1 MRYLCIFFFI
11 GMLTGKLSA
20 QVAGTLTVDKIMQNE
35 KWMGVVPV
43 QVQWNPDSKAVGFSW
58 NPDGQD
64 HASVYRVPAG
74 GRQPVRTSEP
84 AAALQ
89 KKQISY
95 SRDRSKVIY
104 ECAGDIVFADL
115 KKGTETKVTQTTEQ
129 ESNPVFS
136 KDESEI
142 VFRRNNNLYSFSV
155 PAGAVRQLTNFRQ
168 AKDPAEPLSDQARWL
183 REKQQQTFAI
193 VRSRAAERAWQQKQ
207 ESKGYPKTFNI
218 DSQGTV
224 ADMNISPD
232 MRFVAFTTEQAVPQN
247 RNIIVPDYV
256 TGSGYT
262 EDIPGRTK
270 VGSTAGIAKSYI
282 YDRQRDSIWQI
293 SMAKLPGIKE
303 LPGYLKEYPERYQ
316 ELQKKNEDRKVRATG
331 FYWNITGTMAV
342 VNIMSDDHKDRWIMK
357 LDPLNGAMT
366 LLDRQHDDAWVAGP
380 GIGRG
385 VLMGWVN
392 DETFYYQSELSGYSH
407 VYTVNVND
415 TTAKKQVTSGKY
427 EVQTLQLSNDHRNF
441 YFSANIKH
449 PGIVHFYRIPVSG
462 GKPLQLTSIDGGN
475 EIFLSPDEKWLAFRH
490 SYINKPWELYLQ
502 KNEANAKPVKITK
515 STTAEFDAYPWKIPE
530 TITYKNRNGTAVYAQ
545 VFQPANAKGKG
556 PAVVFVHSNGY
567 LQNVH
572 YGWSYHYREYMFN
585 NLLVDQGYTVIN
597 IDYTAS
603 SGYGRDFRT
612 GIYRHMGGLDLTD
625 LSDGAKLLV
634 DKYNVDPAR
643 IGLYGGSYGGFLT
656 LMAMFTQADI
666 FKSGAALRSVTD
678 WSNYNQGYTSS
689 ILNEPVNDEKAYR
702 QSSPLFFT
710 AGLKGNLLMTHG
722 IVDINV
728 NFQDIVL
735 VTQKLIELKKDN
747 WELAVYPLESHDFVD
762 EVSWT
767 DQYKRILK
775 LFNGL

>member
-20 QVAGTLTVDKIMQNE
+20 QVAGGLTVDKIMQNE
-35 KWMGVVPV
+35 KWMGVVPG
-43 QVQWNPDSKAVGFSW
+43 QVQWNPDSKAVSFSW

-64 HASVYRVPAG
+64 HPLVYRVPAG
-74 GRQPVRTSEP
+74 GHQPVRTSEP
-84 AAALQ
+84 AAVLQ

-104 ECAGDIVFADL
+104 ECAGDIVLADL
-115 KKGTETKVTQTTEQ
+115 KKGNETKVTQTTEQ

-142 VFRRNNNLYSFSV
+142 IFRRNNNLYSFSV
-155 PAGAVRQLTNFRQ
+155 SGGAVRQLTNFRQ
-168 AKDPAEPLSDQARWL
+168 AKDAAESLTGQARWL

-207 ESKGYPKTFNI
+207 EGKGYPKTFNI
-218 DSQGTV
+218 DNQGTV
-224 ADMNISPD
+224 ADMSIGPD

-262 EDIPGRTK
+262 EDIAGRTK
-270 VGSTAGIAKSYI
+270 VGSTAGMAKSYI
-282 YDRQRDSIWQI
+282 YDRQRDTIWQI
-293 SMAKLPGIKE
+293 SMATLPGIKD
-303 LPGYLKEYPERYQ
+303 LPGYLKEYPVRYQ
-316 ELQKKNEDRKVRATG
+316 ELQTKNEDRKVRVTG
-331 FYWNITGTMAV
+331 FYWNTGGTMAI

-357 LDPLNGAMT
+357 LDPLNGSVT

-392 DETFYYQSELSGYSH
+392 AETFYYQSERSGYSH

-415 TTAKKQVTSGKY
+415 TTAKKQITSGKY

-449 PGIVHFYRIPVSG
+449 PGIVHFYRVAVSG
-462 GKPLQLTSIDGGN
+462 GNPVQLTSTDGGN
-475 EIFLSPDEKWLAFRH
+475 ETFLSPDEKWLAVRH

-502 KNEANAKPVKITK
+502 KNEPNATPVQVTK

-530 TITYKNRNGTAVYAQ
+530 TITYKNRNGTDVYAQ
-545 VFQPANAKGKG
+545 VFKSANAKGKG

-572 YGWSYHYREYMFN
+572 YGWSYHYKEYMFN
-585 NLLVDQGYTVIN
+585 NLLADRGYTVIN

-612 GIYRHMGGLDLTD
+612 GIYRHMGGLDMTD

-656 LMAMFTQADI
+656 LMAMFTQSDI

-678 WSNYNQGYTSS
+678 WSNYNQGYTSG

-702 QSSPLFFT
+702 QSSALFFA

-735 VTQKLIELKKDN
+735 LTQKLIELKKDN